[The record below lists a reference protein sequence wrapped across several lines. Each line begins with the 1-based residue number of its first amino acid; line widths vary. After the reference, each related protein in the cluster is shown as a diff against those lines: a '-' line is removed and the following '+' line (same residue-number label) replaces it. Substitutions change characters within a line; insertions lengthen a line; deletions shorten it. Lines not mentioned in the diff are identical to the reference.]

1 MTTQAT
7 GGRATGP
14 DPELSGERHRSDRSI
29 HHDST
34 VTFALVVFGA
44 IVGAL
49 STGGASMFA
58 ELRDRRLER
67 KVAARLILGDLYL
80 AEGGADEVLR
90 VGCWANIEWGDPIET
105 WRESREPFA
114 ASVDACEWTAVDNAF
129 RILGRVGTRAVRE
142 KDLHNG
148 HLGSAARRELEF
160 LSEQVGKARAIVLPH
175 VGSEKERAKLT
186 QEIERQ
192 RDAESAG
199 HADE

>member
-1 MTTQAT
+1 
-7 GGRATGP
+7 
-14 DPELSGERHRSDRSI
+14 
-29 HHDST
+29 

-58 ELRDRRLER
+58 ELRDRRLKR

-90 VGCWANIEWGDPIET
+90 VGSWADIEWGDPIET

-114 ASVDACEWTAVDNAF
+114 ASVDAWEWTVVDNAF

-142 KDLHNG
+142 KDMHDG

-160 LSEQVGKARAIVLPH
+160 LSEQAGKARAIVLPH
-175 VGSEKERAKLT
+175 VGSEEERAKLT
-186 QEIERQ
+186 EEIERQ
-192 RDAESAG
+192 RDTESAG

>member
-1 MTTQAT
+1 
-7 GGRATGP
+7 
-14 DPELSGERHRSDRSI
+14 
-29 HHDST
+29 
-34 VTFALVVFGA
+34 
-44 IVGAL
+44 
-49 STGGASMFA
+49 MFA
-58 ELRDRRLER
+58 ELRDRRLKR

-90 VGCWANIEWGDPIET
+90 VGSWTNIEWGDPIET

-114 ASVDACEWTAVDNAF
+114 ASVDAWEWTAVDNAF
-129 RILGRVGTRAVRE
+129 RILGRVGTRSVRE
-142 KDLHNG
+142 KDLHDG

-160 LSEQVGKARAIVLPH
+160 LNEQAGKARAIVLPH

-186 QEIERQ
+186 QAIERQ